1 MVFTLWEIV
10 LFNLDSFTRIKK
22 LNSNSIYNIQI
33 FDKELKVK
41 LQVKDKNIIE
51 FTDKILNNGKW
62 NYFTRTIKNQEYLF
76 IDGKLILKK
85 IKKSTYILKPLY
97 PQGLFSPQFLIMDLD
112 IRTIDETMNP
122 YALSNYDSNKSN
134 YFF

>member
-51 FTDKILNNGKW
+51 FTDKILNNGK
-62 NYFTRTIKNQEYLF
+62 
-76 IDGKLILKK
+76 
-85 IKKSTYILKPLY
+85 
-97 PQGLFSPQFLIMDLD
+97 
-112 IRTIDETMNP
+112 
-122 YALSNYDSNKSN
+122 
-134 YFF
+134 